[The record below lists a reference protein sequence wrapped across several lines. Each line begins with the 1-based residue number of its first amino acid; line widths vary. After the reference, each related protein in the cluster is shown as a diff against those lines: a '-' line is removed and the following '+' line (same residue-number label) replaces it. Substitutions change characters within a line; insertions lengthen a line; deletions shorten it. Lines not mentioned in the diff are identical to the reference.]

1 MKKIEISDL
10 VPMDGH
16 DGLYIADVVYADGA
30 HPDNVFG
37 CALYRSDA
45 QIYLHRRLADIAL
58 IAAGRARRDGL
69 TLVVKDGLRPM
80 EAQTAMG
87 ESPIAQQHPEW
98 LVEPRLISPA
108 GAGGHPRGMA
118 VDVTLLD
125 PLTRTELD
133 MGTPF
138 DCFPEDKTA
147 GIWPAHR
154 EYKDLPQA
162 CLDNR
167 ARLDGYMLGAAAEC
181 AEKLLA
187 LRAEWWDYRFYPEE
201 SSQYEPLSDLD
212 LPDDMRVCINKA
224 CISE

>member
-10 VPMDGH
+10 VHMEGH
-16 DGLYIADVVYADGA
+16 EGLYIADVVYADAA

-37 CALYRSDA
+37 CALYRRDA
-45 QIYLHRRLADIAL
+45 QIYLHRRLANIVL
-58 IAAGRARRDGL
+58 EAAARAQDDGL
-69 TLVVKDGLRPM
+69 KLIVKDGLRPM

-87 ESPIAQQHPEW
+87 QSPIAQKHPEW

-125 PLTRTELD
+125 PKTGMEID

-138 DCFPEDKTA
+138 DCFPEDKNA

-154 EYKDLPQA
+154 EYTDLPQI

-167 ARLDGYMLGAAAEC
+167 ARLDGYMMRAAEKC

-187 LRAEWWDYRFYPEE
+187 LHAEWWDYRFYPEE
-201 SSQYEPLSDLD
+201 TALYQPLSDLD
-212 LPDDMRVCINKA
+212 LPDDMRICLDA
-224 CISE
+224 A